1 MRSAGIDIGSRTV
14 KLAVLEDGELVLT
27 RKAVSSHNPLEAA
40 AQLVRDIDLGTVVA
54 TGYGRHLIKTNLDCT
69 VISEIKAFALGAR
82 WLSAD
87 CRAILDI
94 GGQDTKAISLDENGN
109 MSKFEMNDKCAA
121 GTGRFLEIMAAALGY
136 TLEEFAKAA
145 LSAKQAEKINSTCTV
160 FAESEVI
167 SLTNQGA
174 GRNEVALGIH
184 KAIISR
190 SVSILKRVAPI
201 GDIFFAGGVA
211 LNECVRIQLAADMGR
226 RVIVPEDPQIVGAL
240 GAALYAA
247 TQVNERATGK
257 SAKYGLKHNIME
269 VQK

>member
-1 MRSAGIDIGSRTV
+1 VRSSGIDIGSRTV
-14 KLAVLEDGELVLT
+14 KLAVLEDGELVLA
-27 RKAVSSHNPLEAA
+27 RKAISSHNPLETA
-40 AQLVRDIDLGTVVA
+40 AQLLRDIDTGTVAA
-54 TGYGRHLIKTNLDCT
+54 TGYGRHLIKANLNCS
-69 VISEIKAFALGAR
+69 VISEIKAFALGTR
-82 WLSAD
+82 WLFAD

-121 GTGRFLEIMAAALGY
+121 GTGRFLEIMAAALGF

-145 LSAKQAEKINSTCTV
+145 LSTERAEKINSTCTV

-174 GRNEVALGIH
+174 ARNEVALGIH

-201 GDIFFAGGVA
+201 GSIFFAGGVA
-211 LNECVRIQLAADMGR
+211 LNECVRVHLASEMGR
-226 RVIVPEDPQIVGAL
+226 QVIVPEDPQIVGAL

-247 TQVNERATGK
+247 AQTNKNVSGENAINE
-257 SAKYGLKHNIME
+257 LKHNSVE
-269 VQK
+269 VPK

>member
-1 MRSAGIDIGSRTV
+1 VRSSGIDIGSRTV
-14 KLAVLEDGELVLT
+14 KLVVLEDDELVLA
-27 RKAVSSHNPLEAA
+27 RKVVSSHDPLEAV
-40 AQLVRDIDLGTVVA
+40 AQLVRDIDLGMVVA

-69 VISEIKAFALGAR
+69 VISEIKAFALGSR
-82 WLSAD
+82 WLYPD

-94 GGQDTKAISLDENGN
+94 GGQDTKAISLDEKGN

-121 GTGRFLEIMAAALGY
+121 GTGRFLEIMATALGY

-145 LSAKQAEKINSTCTV
+145 LSTERAEKINSTCTV

-174 GRNEVALGIH
+174 ARNEVALGIH

-201 GDIFFAGGVA
+201 GSIFFAGGVA
-211 LNECVRIQLAADMGR
+211 LNECVRVHLAGEMER
-226 RVIVPEDPQIVGAL
+226 EIIVPEDPQIVGAL
-240 GAALYAA
+240 GAAIYAA
-247 TQVNERATGK
+247 EKVDRKIVGEDVK
-257 SAKYGLKHNIME
+257 HKLKMKIME
-269 VQK
+269 A

>member
-1 MRSAGIDIGSRTV
+1 M

-27 RKAVSSHNPLEAA
+27 RKAISSHDPLETA

-54 TGYGRHLIKTNLDCT
+54 TGYGRHLIKTNLECT

-136 TLEEFAKAA
+136 TLEEFSKAA
-145 LSAKQAEKINSTCTV
+145 LSAERAEKINSTCTV

-174 GRNEVALGIH
+174 GRHEVALGIH
-184 KAIISR
+184 KAIVSR

-211 LNECVRIQLAADMGR
+211 LNECVRVHLASEMGR
-226 RVIVPEDPQIVGAL
+226 KVIVPEDPQIVGAL

-247 TQVNERATGK
+247 SQANERVVGE
-257 SAKYGLKHNIME
+257 SAKYKLKHNVME
-269 VQK
+269 VSK

>member
-1 MRSAGIDIGSRTV
+1 VRSSGIDIGSRTV
-14 KLAVLEDGELVLT
+14 KLVVLEDGELVLT
-27 RKAVSSHNPLEAA
+27 RKAISSHNPLETA

-54 TGYGRHLIKTNLDCT
+54 TGYGRHLIKTNLECT
-69 VISEIKAFALGAR
+69 VISEIKAFALGSSR
-82 WLSAD
+82 LYPD

-121 GTGRFLEIMAAALGY
+121 GTGRFLEIMAVALGY

-145 LSAKQAEKINSTCTV
+145 LSAERAEKINSTCTV

-174 GRNEVALGIH
+174 ARNEVALGIH

-211 LNECVRIQLAADMGR
+211 LNECVRVHLAAEIGR
-226 RVIVPEDPQIVGAL
+226 EIVVPEDPQIVGAL

-247 TQVNERATGK
+247 EIVDRRISSNDV
-257 SAKYGLKHNIME
+257 KHKFRMKIME
-269 VQK
+269 A